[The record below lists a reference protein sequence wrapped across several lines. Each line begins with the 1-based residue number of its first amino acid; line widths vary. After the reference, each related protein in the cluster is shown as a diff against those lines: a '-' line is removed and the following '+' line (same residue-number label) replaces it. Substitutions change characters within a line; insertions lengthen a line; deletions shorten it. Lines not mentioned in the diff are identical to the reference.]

1 MKDTKFHVSGHK
13 EYIYSSFM
21 TIPHTRDILPL
32 VSHLNDLTL
41 KLSLLL
47 RHLTLWL
54 ILSGDLPHLSDL
66 SIDTALHLEESTSES
81 VVVL

>member
-1 MKDTKFHVSGHK
+1 
-13 EYIYSSFM
+13 M
-21 TIPHTRDILPL
+21 TIPHTRGILPL

-41 KLSLLL
+41 KLLPFCYDTSPF
-47 RHLTLWL
+47 WL

-66 SIDTALHLEESTSES
+66 SIDTALHLEESTLES